1 MSNIID
7 LSKKTNNGT
16 FASPEQLLNNNI
28 DWSRDNPEFDK
39 VLILKLNPVDDLYDV
54 SFSQCGMTMSEC
66 VALCDIGK
74 GILKSEMGY

>member
-1 MSNIID
+1 MSNVVD
-7 LSKKTNNGT
+7 LAQKTNNGT

-28 DWSRDNPEFDK
+28 DWSRDNPAYDK
-39 VLILKLNPVDDLYDV
+39 VLIFKLNSKADHYDV